1 MQIKTIQRAIAMK
14 TRCSCFRIGIIILLC
29 SGLAGCAIFTTLFQD
44 RLSHSESSQ
53 EKIGRLVAEDLLARP
68 EFMIYQASFWTGI
81 HYAEACAGFGAVHLA
96 GLLHDQELLSRLASR
111 YARAKTDS
119 LTDLADHVDANV
131 YGILP
136 LEVYRFTRD
145 ERFFQQGIALADA
158 QWADPQPD
166 GLTHQTRFWID
177 DVWMI
182 GALQVQAWRTTGK
195 PVYLERAALE
205 IDAYLQKLQQPNGLF
220 YHGEG
225 APFFWGRGNGWTA
238 AGMAELLSELP
249 SDNPHYQAILAGYR
263 RMMEALRRYQA
274 EDGMWRQLI
283 DNPAAWKESSATAMF
298 GYAITVG
305 VNKGLLDRSLYTPVY
320 QKAWEA
326 LLTYI
331 GVDGR
336 VAEVCI
342 GTGKSADI
350 NHYLTRPRVTGDLH
364 GQAPVLWFACAL
376 LERNR

>member
-1 MQIKTIQRAIAMK
+1 MK
-14 TRCSCFRIGIIILLC
+14 TRFSRFGIAVLFLLC
-29 SGLAGCAIFTTLFQD
+29 SSLAGCAKFATFFQD
-44 RLSHSESSQ
+44 LLGHNETSPAQ
-53 EKIGRLVAEDLLARP
+53 IGRLVAHDLLSRSEYYLYLAP
-68 EFMIYQASFWTGI
+68 FWRGI
-81 HYAEACAGFGAVHLA
+81 HYSEACAGFGAAHLA
-96 GLLHDQELLSRLASR
+96 GLLHDKELLARLASR
-111 YARAKTDS
+111 YARANTDS

-136 LEVYRFTRD
+136 LELYRQTG
-145 ERFFQQGIALADA
+145 EKTFFQQGIALADA
-158 QWADPQPD
+158 QWVDPRPD
-166 GLTHQTRFWID
+166 GLTRQTRFWID
-177 DVWMI
+177 DIWMI

-205 IDAYLQKLQQPNGLF
+205 IDVYLQKLQQPNGLF

-225 APFFWGRGNGWTA
+225 APFFWGRGNGWAA

-249 SDNPHYQAILAGYR
+249 PDNPHYPAILAGYR
-263 RMMEALRRYQA
+263 RMMDALRRYQA

-283 DNPAAWKESSATAMF
+283 DTPSAWKESSATAMF
-298 GYAITVG
+298 GYAVTVG
-305 VNKGLLDRSLYTPVY
+305 VNKGLLDPSLYKPVY
-320 QKAWEA
+320 EKAWEA

-331 GVDGR
+331 GADGR

-350 NHYLTRPRVTGDLH
+350 THYLTRPRVTGDLH